1 MAVVSVKVS
10 KEIKEK
16 MKKTEGKVN
25 WPEEIRR
32 SILGKIEE
40 LERRETV
47 ERVERSLA
55 ELPVQPKGTVTAL
68 VREDRDTH

>member
-1 MAVVSVKVS
+1 MAVVSVKVP

-32 SILGKIEE
+32 SILEKIEE
-40 LERRETV
+40 LERRENV
-47 ERVERSLA
+47 ENVARSLA
-55 ELPVQPKGTVTAL
+55 GLPFQPKGTVTAL
-68 VREDRDTH
+68 VREDRDAH